1 MENKICKFENLSAWK
16 KSKELAIFSY
26 GVTAKMP
33 KKEMFGLISQIN
45 RAAVSLAA
53 NIVEGCS
60 RNTKKDFS
68 HFLDIALGSAF
79 ELKTLYEVAVSQKY
93 ISRSELKEVN
103 VRIVDCVKLVYGLK
117 RSIK

>member
-1 MENKICKFENLSAWK
+1 MDNKICKFENLNAWK

-26 GVTAKMP
+26 GITIKMP
-33 KKEMFGLISQIN
+33 KKEIFGLVSQIN

-53 NIVEGCS
+53 NIAEGCS

-79 ELKTLYEVAVSQKY
+79 ELKTLYEISFSQKY
-93 ISRSELKEVN
+93 ISDSELKEVN
-103 VRIVDCVKLVYGLK
+103 VRIIDCVKLIYGLK
-117 RSIK
+117 RSMK